1 MACHRISVTG
11 NSLIH
16 SGTMTKTH
24 FNLILLLL
32 VCLKVLRKMQIQ
44 TSKTNFIWDSC
55 NLNIS
60 AQVQCVYKWA
70 TFCLSS
76 LCLPDIICKH
86 KCRTCVH
93 QVHVWLQATNTWQLI
108 QANLSKPPVVQF
120 KFQAHFGNC
129 VFYCQILCISL
140 PKHNTKKV
148 PSLLRIK
155 NLSWKQKQIHS
166 RN

>member
-1 MACHRISVTG
+1 MSSRQVILTVHCSSCFSSASESPRAGHSSFRKTSTSAIHFFSVLVSFCILQRHFMACHRISVTG

-16 SGTMTKTH
+16 SGTLTKTH
-24 FNLILLLL
+24 CNLILLLL

-76 LCLPDIICKH
+76 LCLLDIICKH
-86 KCRTCVH
+86 KCCMSMYGFR
-93 QVHVWLQATNTWQLI
+93 LLI
-108 QANLSKPPVVQF
+108 PVL
-120 KFQAHFGNC
+120 GN
-129 VFYCQILCISL
+129 
-140 PKHNTKKV
+140 
-148 PSLLRIK
+148 
-155 NLSWKQKQIHS
+155 
-166 RN
+166 